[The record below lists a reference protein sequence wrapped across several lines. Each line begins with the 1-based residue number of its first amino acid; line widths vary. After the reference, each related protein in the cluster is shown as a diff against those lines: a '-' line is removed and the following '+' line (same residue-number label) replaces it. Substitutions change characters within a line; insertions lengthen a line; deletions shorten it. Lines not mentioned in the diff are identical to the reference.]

1 MNDLDL
7 THPFANFLHAFGAA
21 RKLLE
26 RAQERGSLIEGIVVY
41 VSLIDGLPRMSLV
54 LDKQLAGNFT
64 GDIDDYIQQVTG
76 GPKFT
81 EKMIY
86 TEAHQRNLI
95 DDDLRDEIIDLYN
108 KRNAVIHR
116 FFLEGMTY
124 TALEPLLDRYEVAYH
139 RCYDVVNALEERQ
152 IARGGPGMTQVRKG
166 NGSEAGDD
174 VRRHVTMKL
183 GFDPGFSEA

>member
-1 MNDLDL
+1 MTQLDL
-7 THPFANFLHAFGAA
+7 SHPFANFLYAFGAA

-26 RAQERGSLIEGIVVY
+26 RAQERGSLIEGIVLY
-41 VSLIDGLPRMSLV
+41 VSMIDGLLRISIV
-54 LDKQLAGNFT
+54 LDKQLAGDPM

-86 TEAHQRNLI
+86 TEARQRNLI

-108 KRNAVIHR
+108 QRNAVIHR

-124 TALEPLLDRYEVAYH
+124 ASLGSAAGPLRSRLPSLLRPGEHPGGTADREG
-139 RCYDVVNALEERQ
+139 RTR
-152 IARGGPGMTQVRKG
+152 
-166 NGSEAGDD
+166 DD
-174 VRRHVTMKL
+174 VCGQRQERR
-183 GFDPGFSEA
+183 

>member
-1 MNDLDL
+1 MDDDLDL
-7 THPFANFLHAFGAA
+7 THPFANFLYAFGAA

-41 VSLIDGLPRMSLV
+41 VSLIDGLLRMSLV

-86 TEAHQRNLI
+86 EEARRRNLI
-95 DDDLRDEIIDLYN
+95 DDALRDEIIELYE
-108 KRNAVIHR
+108 KRNAIIHR

-124 TALEPLLDRYEVAYH
+124 VSLAPLLDRYEIAYH
-139 RCYDVVNALEERQ
+139 RCYDVLNALEERQ
-152 IARGGPGMTQVRKG
+152 IAKGGPGMTQVGGKI
-166 NGSEAGDD
+166 SDVKDD
-174 VRRHVTMKL
+174 IKRRVKMKL
-183 GFDPGFSEA
+183 GFDPGF